1 MIIRKKILFLI
12 LISFFTII
20 NFTEGTEQPRINII
34 HPTLGT
40 YINTQYGWFYLLG
53 TVSPEQT
60 QLFINGEQVRVE
72 EDGAFVHY
80 TRVIYE
86 TDDLIILLPDSSTQK
101 VNSYVEI
108 KLISSGLTTEYKH
121 YLRANLPVVSTS
133 SEALLVDAS
142 FQNLPNV
149 NQKLLPNDLIE
160 VKIKATPGCKA
171 AFSVSGIK
179 EKFPMTETFVSND
192 YYLGEAIF
200 GSGFILSHDTV
211 RGIYEGHLI
220 LPNEEWVDKSIV
232 VHLSHET
239 LGSLDFALP
248 GKFSVNKSQQHNVV
262 ELLAEPN
269 LVVGRTAPGLGYKLF
284 LPGGVKAI
292 CDGEVKDWL
301 RLRLAK
307 NEIVFV
313 PKSSARF
320 LPAGTLPPKS
330 SIEVIRTKNE
340 DDHVRVEIGLHEKLP
355 FEVKQLSNPL
365 RLTVKIF
372 QAVSDIDWIFYD
384 KSQDLIQNI
393 EWTQSSEQ
401 VLDLEIEL
409 NQNHLWGYS
418 CEFEGN
424 ILVLKIKKSPNISK
438 KWFVFGNPLK
448 GRRIVLD
455 PGHNPDFGSV
465 GPRGI
470 KEKDVNLQI
479 SLKTKEL
486 LENEG
491 ASVFLTHIGEGIPL
505 RQRKQKVLSFNPDVS
520 ISIHNNALPE
530 GVNPFEHN
538 GTSVYFY
545 NQNAKSLAASIH
557 KNLLQ
562 ELNMKD
568 FGLYWDN
575 LYMCRIPETIAI
587 LIEPAFMIIPE
598 QEKLLST
605 DEFQYKIAEAV
616 KNGLGEFFQKVA
628 E

>member
-1 MIIRKKILFLI
+1 MIIRKKILFIVLI
-12 LISFFTII
+12 TFFSLI
-20 NFTEGTEQPRINII
+20 NFTEGIEQPRISIV

-40 YINTQYGWFYLLG
+40 YINTQNGWFYLLG
-53 TVSPEQT
+53 TITPEKA
-60 QLFINGEQVRVE
+60 QLFINGDQVQVE

-80 TRVIYE
+80 TQVIYE
-86 TDDLIILLPDSSTQK
+86 PNDLIILLPDSSTQQ

-108 KLISSGLTTEYKH
+108 KLISNGITTEYKH
-121 YLRANLPVVSTS
+121 YLRANLPLASTS
-133 SEALLVDAS
+133 SEVLMVDAS

-149 NQKLLPNDLIE
+149 NQKLMTNDIVE
-160 VKIKATPGCKA
+160 VKIKATPGCTA
-171 AFSVSGIK
+171 SFSVSGKK
-179 EKFPMTETFVSND
+179 EKFPMTETFMSND
-192 YYLGEAIF
+192 YYLGGAIF
-200 GSGFILSHDTV
+200 GSGFVLSYDTV

-220 LPNEEWVDKSIV
+220 LPNEEWEDKTIV

-239 LGSLDFALP
+239 LGSLDFSLP
-248 GKFSVNKSQQHNVV
+248 GKISINKSQHYNVV

-292 CDGEVKDWL
+292 CDGEVQEWL

-307 NEIVFV
+307 NEVVFV
-313 PKSSARF
+313 PKSSVRF
-320 LPAGTLPPKS
+320 LPAGISPPKS
-330 SIEVIRTKNE
+330 SIEVIRTKDAN
-340 DDHVRVEIGLHEKLP
+340 DHVRVEIGLQQKLP
-355 FEVKQLSNPL
+355 FEIRQLTNPL
-365 RLTVKIF
+365 RLSVKIF

-384 KSQDLIQNI
+384 KSQDLIRNI
-393 EWTQSSEQ
+393 EWTQSSENI
-401 VLDLEIEL
+401 LELIIDL
-409 NQNHLWGYS
+409 NQKHLWGYS
-418 CEFEGN
+418 YEFEGN
-424 ILVLKIKKSPNISK
+424 ILVLTIKKSPNISK

-455 PGHNPDFGSV
+455 PGHNPEFGSV

-486 LENEG
+486 LEKEG
-491 ASVFLTHIGEGIPL
+491 AIVFLTHSGEGIPL
-505 RQRKQKVLSFNPDVS
+505 RQRKEKVLSFNSDVS

-530 GVNPFEHN
+530 GVNPFEHH
-538 GTSVYFY
+538 GSSVYFY
-545 NQNAKSLAASIH
+545 NQNARQLAESIH

-562 ELNMKD
+562 ELKLKD

-616 KNGLGEFFQKVA
+616 KNGLAEFFQKAA